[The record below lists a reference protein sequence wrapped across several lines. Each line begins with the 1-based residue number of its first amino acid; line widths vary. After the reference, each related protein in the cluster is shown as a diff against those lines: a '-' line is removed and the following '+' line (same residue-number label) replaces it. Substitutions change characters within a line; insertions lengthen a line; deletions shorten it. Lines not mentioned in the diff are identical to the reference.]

1 MGVTSGPDWGLQNF
15 PITIHRGIHCS
26 RPAGKPHPLQG
37 QPLHS
42 CIADLKHTNVLFPL
56 THSRLFL
63 PIFFFL
69 KAQPQPCT
77 QQKPRASS
85 SPHPGTGPKNSLLPP
100 SSQKLTAQGTLQRKL
115 PSLNTALPTFA
126 LLARLASAGPSLL
139 LIPLA
144 AGRAPLSEPER
155 NQQEKAPEG
164 FQQLSK

>member
-63 PIFFFL
+63 PIFFFFKGTTSAL
-69 KAQPQPCT
+69 HPAEATRLLIAPPRHRPQEQPP
-77 QQKPRASS
+77 P
-85 SPHPGTGPKNSLLPP
+85 SLLPKADSP
-100 SSQKLTAQGTLQRKL
+100 GHTAKEAAKLEYCFTHFCFARPPGLSRTLPAAQPPCCWESPTLG
-115 PSLNTALPTFA
+115 A
-126 LLARLASAGPSLL
+126 
-139 LIPLA
+139 
-144 AGRAPLSEPER
+144 
-155 NQQEKAPEG
+155 
-164 FQQLSK
+164 